1 MLFVANNNPSEP
13 SKVESWGRYSHSY
26 FCFTINNTAHLNE
39 IEHIWK
45 YKLCIWVFSHFSHVF
60 SIVWYFFEKTNW
72 YVVQRN
78 LWYFESELTVRTWH
92 SMSLSRPSGLC
103 EHSSDIGAVCD
114 SIWSMCN
121 SEYGQMCC
129 DANTDYNGQS
139 QVDPCYERSHPI
151 NLIAWLWL
159 SSIYQLI
166 NGIFCLLKVQTQ
178 VQGSKWLGFHL
189 SGPCLWH

>member
-1 MLFVANNNPSEP
+1 MLFVANNNPSER

-26 FCFTINNTAHLNE
+26 FCFTINNTANLNE

-129 DANTDYNGQS
+129 DANTDYNGRS

-178 VQGSKWLGFHL
+178 V
-189 SGPCLWH
+189 PRI

>member
-1 MLFVANNNPSEP
+1 M
-13 SKVESWGRYSHSY
+13 G
-26 FCFTINNTAHLNE
+26 
-39 IEHIWK
+39 
-45 YKLCIWVFSHFSHVF
+45 FSHFSHVF